1 MLWKGPCSLGASENG
16 SLGHVQVR
24 GTPFRLWESVD
35 VGWGGQSGFKRELR
49 RGAWVALFVDRR
61 KEPLSV
67 VMGGV
72 AEPDRKAGNREIGS
86 HVGAPLNGIH
96 LWRWRQGPCRD
107 AGIPLPVWVRA
118 VGKSPPND
126 PVLHPVLFHR
136 LLFHEALQ
144 DAQWGRGSLLNQ
156 RGWEEAIS
164 TGQTITWLLSSHQ
177 APPLPPNAVRAST

>member
-1 MLWKGPCSLGASENG
+1 M
-16 SLGHVQVR
+16 QVR

-49 RGAWVALFVDRR
+49 RGAWVALFVDRG

-107 AGIPLPVWVRA
+107 AGIPLPVWVPA

-144 DAQWGRGSLLNQ
+144 DAQWGRQGESPQSAGLG
-156 RGWEEAIS
+156 RGHLHRADNN
-164 TGQTITWLLSSHQ
+164 L
-177 APPLPPNAVRAST
+177 AP

>member
-1 MLWKGPCSLGASENG
+1 M
-16 SLGHVQVR
+16 GHVQVR

-35 VGWGGQSGFKRELR
+35 VGWVGTVGVQERAETRGMGGSVCGQRERATFGCYGGSR
-49 RGAWVALFVDRR
+49 RARQESREQRNWVAC
-61 KEPLSV
+61 
-67 VMGGV
+67 G
-72 AEPDRKAGNREIGS
+72 
-86 HVGAPLNGIH
+86 GAPLNGIH

-107 AGIPLPVWVRA
+107 AGIPLPVWLRA

-126 PVLHPVLFHR
+126 PVWHPVLFHR

-164 TGQTITWLLSSHQ
+164 TGQTITWLLSSHH
-177 APPLPPNAVRAST
+177 APPLPANAVRAST